1 MDTRTWLRNVVL
13 GTTTTD
19 ITSIHHVLDT
29 CYADD
34 MKLIHPYFIAQGRD
48 QAFQICEAWSG
59 INETLHAQIHH
70 IAINEDERSAFVEYS
85 QFFKNKLLGAYF
97 PMRLRVTTLFKW
109 HGAAE
114 NRRIHYH
121 RDIPQFSSMIS
132 SIPVVGGV
140 YNFIR
145 PKATSVL
152 SSGYQVA
159 NKVGLFYIMPRFIN
173 QFFPIL
179 QYVSMLSMLPFVNEG
194 RVSTVGTA
202 FGKYLEEDHDE

>member
-1 MDTRTWLRNVVL
+1 MSNIQL
-13 GTTTTD
+13 
-19 ITSIHHVLDT
+19 
-29 CYADD
+29 
-34 MKLIHPYFIAQGRD
+34 
-48 QAFQICEAWSG
+48 
-59 INETLHAQIHH
+59 
-70 IAINEDERSAFVEYS
+70 
-85 QFFKNKLLGAYF
+85 
-97 PMRLRVTTLFKW
+97 
-109 HGAAE
+109 
-114 NRRIHYH
+114 
-121 RDIPQFSSMIS
+121 DIPQFSSMIS